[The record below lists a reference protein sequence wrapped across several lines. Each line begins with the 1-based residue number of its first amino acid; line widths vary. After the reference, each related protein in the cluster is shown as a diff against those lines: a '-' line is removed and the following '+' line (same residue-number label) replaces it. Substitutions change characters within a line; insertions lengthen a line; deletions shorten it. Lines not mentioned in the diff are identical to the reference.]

1 METKKNLVK
10 IVLIVLLLLGFM
22 VPAATGADKVNIN
35 TDSKEQLMTLHNI
48 GDVVADRIIEY
59 REAQPFEIPED
70 IMKVKGV
77 GQKTFDANKDR
88 IVVKNE

>member
-1 METKKNLVK
+1 MMKSKAYVK
-10 IVLIVLLLLGFM
+10 IILIGLLLLGFM

-59 REAQPFEIPED
+59 RKVHPFKTPED

-77 GQKTFDANKDR
+77 GQKTFESNKDR

>member
-1 METKKNLVK
+1 MLYKINFMK
-10 IVLIVLLLLGFM
+10 IVLIVLLMLGFM

-48 GDVVADRIIEY
+48 GEVVADRIIEY
-59 REAQPFEIPED
+59 RKAHPFEIPED

>member
-1 METKKNLVK
+1 MKRKKNFVK
-10 IVLIVLLLLGFM
+10 IVLIVLLMLGFM

-59 REAQPFEIPED
+59 RKAHPFETPED

-77 GQKTFDANKDR
+77 GQKTFEANKDR

>member
-1 METKKNLVK
+1 MIRKMHFVK
-10 IVLIVLLLLGFM
+10 IVLIGLLLLGFM
-22 VPAATGADKVNIN
+22 VPAATGAGKVNIN

-59 REAQPFEIPED
+59 RKAHPFNSPED

-77 GQKTFDANKDR
+77 GQKTFESNKER

>member
-1 METKKNLVK
+1 MLYKINFMK
-10 IVLIVLLLLGFM
+10 IVLIVLLMLGFM

>member
-1 METKKNLVK
+1 MK
-10 IVLIVLLLLGFM
+10 IVLIVLLMLGFL

-59 REAQPFEIPED
+59 RKAHPFEIPED

>member
-1 METKKNLVK
+1 MLYKINFMK
-10 IVLIVLLLLGFM
+10 IVLIVLLMLGFL

-59 REAQPFEIPED
+59 RKAHPFEIPED

>member
-1 METKKNLVK
+1 MKRKQNFFK
-10 IVLIVLLLLGFM
+10 IILIGVLLLGFM
-22 VPAATGADKVNIN
+22 VPAATGAGKVNIN

-59 REAQPFEIPED
+59 RKAHPFNSPED

-77 GQKTFDANKDR
+77 GQKTFESNKDR

>member
-1 METKKNLVK
+1 MLKTKTCVK
-10 IVLIVLLLLGFM
+10 IVLIGLLLLGFM

-59 REAQPFEIPED
+59 RKAQPFETPED

-77 GQKTFDANKDR
+77 GQKTFESNKDR